1 MLTRYNN
8 VSELTTWFY
17 AREISKSTA
26 KDRDELDHARKLLPS
41 VAETHATFEPEGEF
55 KRILA
60 AYLSSR
66 TDLRLVNCSWS
77 NMLCRRRNRRCI
89 TWDPTNHH
97 DSHES
102 RGYLNVDEHGTLWH
116 CTWLI
121 VKPTRCVTY
130 WRVAKFSFDGHIR
143 ERLPQC
149 SICSF
154 LYLRPFND
162 DKQIYAPKETP

>member
-55 KRILA
+55 KRILT

-66 TDLRLVNCSWS
+66 TDLRLVNCS
-77 NMLCRRRNRRCI
+77 
-89 TWDPTNHH
+89 
-97 DSHES
+97 
-102 RGYLNVDEHGTLWH
+102 
-116 CTWLI
+116 
-121 VKPTRCVTY
+121 
-130 WRVAKFSFDGHIR
+130 
-143 ERLPQC
+143 
-149 SICSF
+149 
-154 LYLRPFND
+154 
-162 DKQIYAPKETP
+162 